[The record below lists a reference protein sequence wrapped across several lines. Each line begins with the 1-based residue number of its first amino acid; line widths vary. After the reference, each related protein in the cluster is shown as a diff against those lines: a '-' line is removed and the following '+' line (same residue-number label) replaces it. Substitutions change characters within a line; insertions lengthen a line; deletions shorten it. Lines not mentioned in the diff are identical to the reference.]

1 MGFNRSF
8 LKFHGENK
16 CFERAVQFKQRKKI
30 GNGDKLVALLEKERF
45 QIDHDNSLEYSSEEF
60 EINGDFARWK
70 KPIDKMEW
78 SGFSNFEY

>member
-1 MGFNRSF
+1 MGFNRSI

-16 CFERAVQFKQRKKI
+16 CLERAVQFKQRKKI
-30 GNGDKLVALLEKERF
+30 GNGDKLVAVLEKERF
-45 QIDHDNSLEYSSEEF
+45 QIDHDNSLEYSSEEL
-60 EINGDFARWK
+60 EINGDFAGWK